1 MNEVMSESGPQ
12 DISREDYGGEI
23 LVRQELMMEKEYKP
37 SKNEILRDYEIN
49 LRFLSGRG
57 MIISVGCK
65 QIAFEDTNKGMEELA
80 KYIDNPYEE
89 RKKWNKIFDER

>member
-1 MNEVMSESGPQ
+1 MNEVMPESGPQ
-12 DISREDYGGEI
+12 DISREDYGREI
-23 LVRQELMMEKEYKP
+23 LVREEPMMEKEYKP

-80 KYIDNPYEE
+80 KYINNPYEE